1 MSGPDK
7 LIKFAYDNKGV
18 RCWEFRDAGW
28 VSEYDYATTDP
39 PIRKMIEA
47 HPEFHGWMDGETEDE
62 DEN

>member
-18 RCWEFRDAGW
+18 RCWQFRDAGW
-28 VSEYDYATTDP
+28 VSEQDYATTDP

-47 HPEFHGWMDGETEDE
+47 HPEFHGWVMYADTDE
-62 DEN
+62 E